1 MPDVLNVESTV
12 QCPHGGTVNLSTTN
26 SRVSADGALAMIVG
40 DTSTV
45 TGCPFNT
52 GTNPSPCV
60 TVLWLSG
67 AGRASAGALLLNL
80 SSIGLCFN
88 PASIPQGVALISN
101 TQSKVAAQ

>member
-26 SRVSADGALAMIVG
+26 SRVRVDGALAMIVG

-67 AGRASAGALLLNL
+67 AGLASAGALPLYPSPLCLSFYPPPLSPRGALL
-80 SSIGLCFN
+80 S
-88 PASIPQGVALISN
+88 P
-101 TQSKVAAQ
+101 T

>member
-12 QCPHGGTVNLSTTN
+12 QCPHGGTVNL
-26 SRVSADGALAMIVG
+26 
-40 DTSTV
+40 STV